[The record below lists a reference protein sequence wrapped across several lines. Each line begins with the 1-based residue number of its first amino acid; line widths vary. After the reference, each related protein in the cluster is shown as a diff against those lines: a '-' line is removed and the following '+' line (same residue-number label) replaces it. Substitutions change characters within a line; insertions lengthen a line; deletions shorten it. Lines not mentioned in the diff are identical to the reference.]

1 MSLPVA
7 ASACDRYAPTVIRM
21 LLTSALAAA
30 LFGIASTARAG
41 EDGEKLK
48 VGEPAPPFTL
58 KTMNPE
64 LSKVKRFAL
73 RDFVG
78 DDTKTKKKVVL
89 SFAASYCGPCKK
101 ELIELAKLKD
111 ALDKAGVELAVVVI
125 DTDAEGIET
134 MKKLTVDELALK
146 FPVLSDRFG
155 VLARRYHA
163 NELPM
168 TVLISP
174 DGQVQWLSSGFAE
187 GAIDRFKKA
196 VGI

>member
-1 MSLPVA
+1 MAPRRG
-7 ASACDRYAPTVIRM
+7 DRYHFAVQRFI
-21 LLTSALAAA
+21 LTSALAVALTAVAPSADAA
-30 LFGIASTARAG
+30 
-41 EDGEKLK
+41 DNEKLK
-48 VGEPAPPFTL
+48 VGEVAPSFTL

-64 LSKVKRFAL
+64 LSKVQRFSL

-78 DDTKTKKKVVL
+78 EDTKTKKKVVL

-101 ELIELAKLKD
+101 ELAELSKLKG
-111 ALDKAGVELAVVVI
+111 ALDAANIELAVVVI
-125 DTDAEGIET
+125 DTDPEGIEA
-134 MKKLTVDELALK
+134 MKKLTVDELALQ

-168 TVLISP
+168 TVLITP
-174 DGQVQWLSSGFAE
+174 DGQVKWLSSGFAE